1 MARFTSINAAEPQRG
16 RSAVFAV
23 KADDSGSALR
33 LWWPVIA
40 GYLVMFGPTYYELAQ
55 TFWREE
61 FGAHGPV
68 ILAIFLWL
76 LWRQRWDFSPG
87 PCDRPMP
94 RIGALMFLGG
104 LFLYVLGRT
113 QGLLVFE
120 VGSQIPLLLG
130 LILFVRGM
138 EGVRALWFPVS
149 YLLFLVPWP
158 GSLLDAVLLPL
169 KQFVSL
175 VVDELLYAFGYPV
188 ARSGVVLTVGPYQL
202 LIANACAGLN
212 SMIALTAVG
221 TLFVYLAG
229 HHGRAHGWILLAGIF
244 PVALLAN
251 LLRVMALVLITYHL
265 GDAAG
270 QNFHDIAGYM
280 EILFAFGSFMA
291 LYSFLLGRIERTRDN
306 RDFS

>member
-1 MARFTSINAAEPQRG
+1 MASSTSINAAEPQRRG
-16 RSAVFAV
+16 SAVSA
-23 KADDSGSALR
+23 AQGDNSGSAFR

-40 GYLVMFGPTYYELAQ
+40 GYIVMFGPTYFELAQ

-68 ILAIFLWL
+68 ILGIFLWL
-76 LWRQRWDFSPG
+76 LWRQRWDFCPR
-87 PCDRPMP
+87 PADRPMP
-94 RIGALMFLGG
+94 LIGASMFLGG

-120 VGSQIPLLLG
+120 VGSQIPLLFG
-130 LILFVRGM
+130 LILYVRGR
-138 EGVRALWFPVS
+138 EGARALWFPVG

-229 HHGRAHGWILLAGIF
+229 HHGRVHGWILLAGIV

-251 LLRVMALVLITYHL
+251 LLRVIALVLITYHV

-270 QNFHDIAGYM
+270 QNFHDIAGYL

-291 LYSFLLGRIERTRDN
+291 LYSLLLGRIERARDTRE
-306 RDFS
+306 FS